1 MNIGDTYRH
10 KYLVLNCEILDFT
23 KKGYKVKEYER
34 YGKKS
39 KISYYY
45 FIDFHPI
52 NGYWIK
58 I

>member
-52 NGYWIK
+52 KGY
-58 I
+58 